1 MSWYYFSK
9 QRKYSKGNILND
21 KFLTF
26 HLISSSKILLC
37 RYYFYF
43 KDFSFFLFRAK
54 IWLPFERQYEFDTD
68 KFIRFFFLFL
78 NRWAQKLYI
87 ENTWSMLKNFKYRK
101 SDHNQSYFY
110 HENVTKI
117 HNDKDTQCTYTLFI
131 PVLFELRRFIADRKK
146 KNGGSWDDILHESY
160 PTWLLLRQKRATGGG
175 DKTPQQNGFLVIS
188 WPVTT

>member
-26 HLISSSKILLC
+26 HLISSSKLLFC

-87 ENTWSMLKNFKYRK
+87 ENTWLDVKKFQISKKRSQPIIFLPRK
-101 SDHNQSYFY
+101 RH
-110 HENVTKI
+110 
-117 HNDKDTQCTYTLFI
+117 KDTQRQRQCTYTLFI

>member
-26 HLISSSKILLC
+26 HLISSSKILFC

-43 KDFSFFLFRAK
+43 KDFSFFFY
-54 IWLPFERQYEFDTD
+54 F
-68 KFIRFFFLFL
+68 
-78 NRWAQKLYI
+78 AQKSDCRL
-87 ENTWSMLKNFKYRK
+87 NDSMNLIQINLWDFFSFFKSLSSKIIYRK
-101 SDHNQSYFY
+101 HLVDVKKFQISKKRSQPIIFLPRKRH
-110 HENVTKI
+110 
-117 HNDKDTQCTYTLFI
+117 KDTQRQRQCTYTLFI

-146 KNGGSWDDILHESY
+146 KNRGSWDDILHESY

>member
-26 HLISSSKILLC
+26 HLISSSKILFC

-68 KFIRFFFLFL
+68 KFMRFFFLFL

-101 SDHNQSYFY
+101 KRSQPIIFLPRKRH
-110 HENVTKI
+110 
-117 HNDKDTQCTYTLFI
+117 KDTQRQRQCTYTLFI

-146 KNGGSWDDILHESY
+146 KNRGSWDDILHESY

>member
-1 MSWYYFSK
+1 MRKLRGIKRLLRHCARKDFNFDFKLGQMSWYYFSK

-26 HLISSSKILLC
+26 HLISSSKILFC

-101 SDHNQSYFY
+101 NDHNQSYFY

-117 HNDKDTQCTYTLFI
+117 HNDKDNAHTHYLSQF
-131 PVLFELRRFIADRKK
+131 FS
-146 KNGGSWDDILHESY
+146 N
-160 PTWLLLRQKRATGGG
+160 
-175 DKTPQQNGFLVIS
+175 
-188 WPVTT
+188 